1 MFNVLRG
8 YVYIVY
14 VYVYIVYIV
23 YIVYGHCDKPYKRH
37 TEIRRKR
44 HTVHHNAT
52 NVIPDKRHN
61 ATNIITNKLHK
72 AIIVIN
78 DKWHNATNV
87 INVIKRHNFY
97 FC

>member
-1 MFNVLRG
+1 MFSEDMYILYMGTATNPISDTLK
-8 YVYIVY
+8 YVVSDILYS
-14 VYVYIVYIV
+14 
-23 YIVYGHCDKPYKRH
+23 
-37 TEIRRKR
+37 
-44 HTVHHNAT
+44 VHHKAT

-78 DKWHNATNV
+78 DKWHKATNV

>member
-1 MFNVLRG
+1 MGTATNPISDTLK
-8 YVYIVY
+8 YVVSDI
-14 VYVYIVYIV
+14 
-23 YIVYGHCDKPYKRH
+23 
-37 TEIRRKR
+37 
-44 HTVHHNAT
+44 VHHNAT